1 MKSKKNPKS
10 KKIQQSKKN
19 SKGIILALAAAV
31 IIVGISLVFLINSD
45 QSTTEPESTEIET
58 QKFTES
64 QISGAQ
70 QIISE
75 CEDDMHCTVDK
86 LQAFSKN
93 EQDEEKIIGT
103 FHQLVSLYEENYPCH
118 EVAHHLG
125 MWLYGHIGDLGEA
138 L

>member
-1 MKSKKNPKS
+1 
-10 KKIQQSKKN
+10 
-19 SKGIILALAAAV
+19 
-31 IIVGISLVFLINSD
+31 LVFLVNSD
-45 QSTTEPESTEIET
+45 QSTTEPESTEIES

-75 CEDDMHCTVDK
+75 CEDDIQCIVNE

-93 EQDEEKIIGT
+93 EQDKEKIIET

-125 MWLYGHIGDLGEA
+125 MWLYGHIGDLGESLKEA
-138 L
+138 KMICGGAIYHGVIQKFFCNRAFQRC